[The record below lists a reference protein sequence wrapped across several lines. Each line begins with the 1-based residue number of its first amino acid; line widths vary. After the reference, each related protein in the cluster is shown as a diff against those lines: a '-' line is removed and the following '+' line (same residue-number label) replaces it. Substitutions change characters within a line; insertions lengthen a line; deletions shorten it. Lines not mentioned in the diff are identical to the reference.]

1 MRQDNDLFVVGLTN
15 PDISAEGWSQQARLG
30 YARAKAQW
38 YQDSVQLFIAM
49 GDGWQSSAIADGN

>member
-1 MRQDNDLFVVGLTN
+1 MVGLTN